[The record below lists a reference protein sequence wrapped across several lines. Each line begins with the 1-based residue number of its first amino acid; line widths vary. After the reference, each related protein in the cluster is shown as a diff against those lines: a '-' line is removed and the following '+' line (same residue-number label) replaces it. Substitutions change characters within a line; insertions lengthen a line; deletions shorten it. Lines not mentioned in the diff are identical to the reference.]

1 MASLDCETSKNCPM
15 LTCGLSS
22 TTLTF
27 VAFDFVSIERG
38 ASVASVDCSS
48 PNDSSKQ
55 KYGLSSSQL
64 LVSVKPER
72 MSLIEEGLCEI
83 SEDCSVVAEEGLVV
97 VVAASSSSFCLFRF
111 H

>member
-22 TTLTF
+22 ETLAF
-27 VAFDFVSIERG
+27 VAFDFVSTEWG
-38 ASVASVDCSS
+38 SSVATVVCSS
-48 PNDSSKQ
+48 LNDSSRR

-72 MSLIEEGLCEI
+72 MSLIEDGLCEI
-83 SEDCSVVAEEGLVV
+83 SEDCSVVVGGGLAV